1 MLEFNRHRCVSP
13 PADRVDRTAAITTG
27 RFGKTPRRIVEATS
41 ARFGKKGQSKTSR
54 MLPHGSSVEVQP
66 AKVPF
71 ELCGYF
77 FLWGGHPRSAGEK
90 NFGPNSDQSNYRYS
104 VLLHYVERQ
113 TRNSLHLAGSR
124 LHTEDVTCVAL
135 GFARGRSNQQFWLA
149 GYTEAKC

>member
-1 MLEFNRHRCVSP
+1 
-13 PADRVDRTAAITTG
+13 
-27 RFGKTPRRIVEATS
+27 
-41 ARFGKKGQSKTSR
+41 
-54 MLPHGSSVEVQP
+54 MLPHGSGVEVQP

-77 FLWGGHPRSAGEK
+77 LGGVTREALVK
-90 NFGPNSDQSNYRYS
+90 KIWTKLGPEQLQ